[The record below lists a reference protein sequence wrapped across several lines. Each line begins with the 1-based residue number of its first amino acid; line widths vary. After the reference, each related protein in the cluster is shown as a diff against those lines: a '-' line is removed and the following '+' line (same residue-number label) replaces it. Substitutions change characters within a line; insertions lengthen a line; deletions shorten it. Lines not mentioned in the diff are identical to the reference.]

1 MIITDKQIIYGV
13 LFLFAVFM
21 FQWMFKN
28 SRSQTQ
34 PQLGI
39 EGMESSSVLA
49 DTATATIEE
58 PVPMNTS
65 DQTQSAN
72 AKTATSKLSACGD
85 SCDAYEGIQAS
96 LDSFKKIYTLQ
107 EDSTA
112 AVRKV
117 DQDVIKLSESV
128 KNMGK
133 TKVPGGNPKVTK
145 DMLA

>member
-13 LFLFAVFM
+13 LLLFAVFM
-21 FQWMFKN
+21 FLRMFKN
-28 SRSQTQ
+28 GR
-34 PQLGI
+34 I

-49 DTATATIEE
+49 DTATTAEAE
-58 PVPMNTS
+58 PVPIDTS
-65 DQTQSAN
+65 EQTQATNS
-72 AKTATSKLSACGD
+72 KSATSKLSACGD
-85 SCDAYEGIQAS
+85 SCDAYDGIQAA

-107 EDSTA
+107 EDSTT

-117 DQDVIKLSESV
+117 DQDIIKLSESV

-133 TKVPGGNPKVTK
+133 IKVPGGNPKVTK

>member
-13 LFLFAVFM
+13 LFLFAFFVFM
-21 FQWMFKN
+21 RMSKH
-28 SRSQTQ
+28 
-34 PQLGI
+34 GHI
-39 EGMESSSVLA
+39 EEGMKSSAVLA
-49 DTATATIEE
+49 DTATTAEAE
-58 PVPMNTS
+58 PVPIDTS
-65 DQTQSAN
+65 EQTQATNS
-72 AKTATSKLSACGD
+72 KSATSKLSACGD
-85 SCDAYEGIQAS
+85 SCDAYDGIQAA

-117 DQDVIKLSESV
+117 DQDIIKLSENV

-145 DMLA
+145 DMLV

>member
-1 MIITDKQIIYGV
+1 MIITDKQMIYGV
-13 LFLFAVFM
+13 LFLIAVFM
-21 FQWMFKN
+21 CQWMLSLSN
-28 SRSQTQ
+28 RRRQ
-34 PQLGI
+34 PGII
-39 EGMESSSVLA
+39 EGMASSSVLA

-85 SCDAYEGIQAS
+85 SCDAYDGIQAS